1 MYKKLDKSKN
11 VNIIEDFISDIA
23 KAKNLLDFFKVKDE
37 ALLEKI
43 NNIKKDLSKYPYKEI
58 KPYEALNKIITYTP
72 LVIDIYLDY

>member
-43 NNIKKDLSKYPYKEI
+43 NNIKKEFKQISSI
-58 KPYEALNKIITYTP
+58 KK
-72 LVIDIYLDY
+72 